1 LKKFG
6 GIIFLCLAGFTAL
19 ATTSY
24 FYRTPFDLRS
34 LAGPTENLYQA
45 KSLVTGQR
53 DETRIPGFE
62 RAIVDVLKKRSGNP
76 LITAEEVAKNIEG
89 KIQDYVKS
97 YTERDRMEGIPIHD
111 EQGTRDRPFELTV
124 TFHRYKIDELL
135 KKMGSMAWTQP
146 RPRTLVLL
154 TITTDAGSHILT
166 EDDEDRDIDQ
176 RESFLA
182 AAWQAGIP
190 LVLPSM
196 ASLNEAGLTPVTLG
210 NIEATKIKELN
221 SANDADVAIIGRI
234 AWNSGMKGWLAEWK
248 FATNGTIHEWKIDG
262 VNFDAAFRNGMWGEV
277 QILSGHGE
285 PHDGST

>member
-1 LKKFG
+1 MV
-6 GIIFLCLAGFTAL
+6 GIAFLCLAGLATL

-24 FYRTPFDLRS
+24 FYRAPFDLRN
-34 LAGPTENLYQA
+34 LAGPAENLYQA

-62 RAIVDVLKKRSGNP
+62 RAIVDVLKKRSGDP
-76 LITAEEVAKNIEG
+76 SITAEEVAKNIEG

-124 TFHRYKIDELL
+124 TFHRNMVDALL
-135 KKMGSMAWTQP
+135 KKMGTTAWTQP

-154 TITTDAGSHILT
+154 TITTDAGSHILSG
-166 EDDEDRDIDQ
+166 DDEDRDIDQ

-196 ASLNEAGLTPVTLG
+196 ASLNETGLTPVLLG
-210 NIEATKIKELN
+210 NIEATKILELN
-221 SANDADVAIIGRI
+221 SANDADVAMTGRI
-234 AWNSGMKGWLAEWK
+234 AWNSGMKGWRAEWK
-248 FATNGTIHEWKIDG
+248 FETSGTVHAWHIEG
-262 VNFDAAFRNGMWGEV
+262 VNFDAAFRNGMWGEL
-277 QILSGHGE
+277 QILSGHGA
-285 PHDGST
+285 PSDAST